1 MSKTERRDLLVEL
14 GLEDSIVFE
23 NPDYDSA
30 IIGYDDNSGRIIY
43 DYEKM
48 IEHLMDADNISYE
61 DAMEFIDYN
70 TVRACP
76 YMGSQAPIILRSIE
90 DYLDYANKDLEK
102 REE

>member
-1 MSKTERRDLLVEL
+1 MSRREICVKI

-30 IIGYDDNSGRIIY
+30 IIGYDENSRRIVY

-48 IEHLMDADNISYE
+48 IEHLIDKEGMTYE
-61 DAMEFIDYN
+61 EAVEFIDYN

-76 YMGSQAPIILRSIE
+76 HMGSNTPIILRNII
-90 DYLDYANKDLEK
+90 DYINI
-102 REE
+102 RNNG

>member
-1 MSKTERRDLLVEL
+1 MSGTNKKIMSNNRELLVEL

-30 IIGYDDNSGRIIY
+30 IIGYDVNSSRIVY

-48 IEHLMDADNISYE
+48 IEHLMETDGMEYE
-61 DAMEFIDYN
+61 EAMEFIDYN

-76 YMGSQAPIILRSIE
+76 YMGEQAPIILYRIE
-90 DYLDYANKDLEK
+90 E
-102 REE
+102 